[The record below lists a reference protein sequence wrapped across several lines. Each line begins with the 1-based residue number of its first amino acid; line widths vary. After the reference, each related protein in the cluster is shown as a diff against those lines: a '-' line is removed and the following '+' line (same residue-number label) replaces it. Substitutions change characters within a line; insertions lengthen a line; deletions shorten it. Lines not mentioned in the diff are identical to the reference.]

1 MQKRSNSHRLDRI
14 NSELQREISHV
25 IDFELKNANITGM
38 ISVTRVKITPDLRY
52 AKVFVSV
59 INSNNIN
66 KTLEG
71 LKKASGF
78 IRTRIA
84 NTVNLRTTPE
94 LVFVYDDSDIQG
106 SKIDQIIAEAR
117 RKDEELKAKYGHADE
132 DNDEDEIDEE
142 VEE

>member
-78 IRTRIA
+78 IRTRSA

-132 DNDEDEIDEE
+132 EENEE

>member
-59 INSNNIN
+59 INSNNLN

-84 NTVNLRTTPE
+84 STINLRTTPE

-132 DNDEDEIDEE
+132 DNDEDENDEE

>member
-1 MQKRSNSHRLDRI
+1 
-14 NSELQREISHV
+14 
-25 IDFELKNANITGM
+25 M

-52 AKVFVSV
+52 AKVFVSI
-59 INSNNIN
+59 INSNNVN

-84 NTVNLRTTPE
+84 STVNLRTTPE

-132 DNDEDEIDEE
+132 DNDEDENDEE

>member
-59 INSNNIN
+59 INSNNLN

-84 NTVNLRTTPE
+84 STINLRTTPE

-132 DNDEDEIDEE
+132 DNVEDENDEE

>member
-52 AKVFVSV
+52 AKVFVSI
-59 INSNNIN
+59 INSNNVN

-84 NTVNLRTTPE
+84 STVNLRTTPE

-106 SKIDQIIAEAR
+106 RKIDQIIAEAR
-117 RKDEELKAKYGHADE
+117 KRDEELKAKYGH
-132 DNDEDEIDEE
+132 IDEE
-142 VEE
+142 QEEVNEDEE

>member
-132 DNDEDEIDEE
+132 EENEE

>member
-132 DNDEDEIDEE
+132 GENEE

>member
-59 INSNNIN
+59 INSNNLN

-84 NTVNLRTTPE
+84 STINLRTTPE

-117 RKDEELKAKYGHADE
+117 KRDEELKAKYGH
-132 DNDEDEIDEE
+132 IDEE
-142 VEE
+142 QEEVNEDEE

>member
-1 MQKRSNSHRLDRI
+1 MPSNSNRMNKVD
-14 NSELQREISHV
+14 E
-25 IDFELKNANITGM
+25 ELKKQIGTIISLELKDPHLTGM

-132 DNDEDEIDEE
+132 EENEE

>member
-132 DNDEDEIDEE
+132 DNDEDENDEE

>member
-84 NTVNLRTTPE
+84 STINLRTTPE

-132 DNDEDEIDEE
+132 EENEE

>member
-117 RKDEELKAKYGHADE
+117 RKRRSRRIIIINNLK
-132 DNDEDEIDEE
+132 I
-142 VEE
+142 

>member
-52 AKVFVSV
+52 AKVFVSI
-59 INSNNIN
+59 INSNNVN

-84 NTVNLRTTPE
+84 STVNLRTTPE

-117 RKDEELKAKYGHADE
+117 KRDEELKAKYGH
-132 DNDEDEIDEE
+132 IDEE
-142 VEE
+142 QEEVNEDEE

>member
-59 INSNNIN
+59 INSNNLN

-84 NTVNLRTTPE
+84 STINLRTTPE

-132 DNDEDEIDEE
+132 EENEE